1 MNLSVVGSVGL
12 DDVETP
18 FGKVELAL
26 GGSASY
32 FSLAA
37 SFFGRVGF
45 VGIVGDDFP
54 ESSVELLRNHDVDVR
69 GLQRV
74 EGKTFRWAGRYGYD
88 LNQRDT
94 LLTELN
100 VFEHF
105 RPELPE
111 DYAAAPYLFLANIHP
126 SLQSHV
132 LDEAHG
138 AKFVAMDTMN
148 FWIEGALD
156 DLKKVLARVDCIVL
170 NDSEARQLAKT
181 PNVITA
187 AKMISA
193 MGPRLVVVKRGEHG
207 AFLYSE
213 GNFFFVPAFPLEQV
227 VDPTGA
233 GDCFAGG
240 FMGLIA
246 ASGDT
251 SWATLCHAVV
261 AGSALASFSV
271 ENFSVDRFRSLTQGE
286 IQDRIAAFEAMT
298 AFPTRA

>member
-54 ESSVELLRNHDVDVR
+54 ESSVDLLRNHGVDVR

-74 EGKTFRWAGRYGYD
+74 AGKTFRWAGRYGYD

-132 LDEAHG
+132 LDQAHG

-148 FWIEGALD
+148 FWIEGALE

-187 AKMISA
+187 AKAISA

-251 SWATLCHAVV
+251 SWPTLCHAVV

-271 ENFSVDRFRSLTQGE
+271 EKFSVDRFRSLTQGE

>member
-105 RPELPE
+105 RPELPA

-132 LDEAHG
+132 LDQAHG

-187 AKMISA
+187 AKAIAA

-213 GNFFFVPAFPLEQV
+213 GNFFFVPAYPLEQV

>member
-54 ESSVELLRNHDVDVR
+54 ESSVELLRNHGVDVR

-105 RPELPE
+105 RPELPG

-132 LDEAHG
+132 LDQAHG

-148 FWIEGALD
+148 FWIGGALD

-187 AKMISA
+187 AKAISA

-207 AFLYSE
+207 AFLYSD

-251 SWATLCHAVV
+251 SWPTLCHAVV